1 MVITAWQMY
10 WITRLDSIN
19 ALVVVS
25 AFLFFTVFGGSLA
38 TILAGAYDS
47 SKFRFV
53 TATSLILAILLGVSA
68 AFIPSTKDAAAIMV
82 IPKIANNQDV
92 QDFVKTAPQ
101 LLNVKMQEWLS
112 DSLKEQK

>member
-38 TILAGAYDS
+38 IILAGAYDS
-47 SKFRFV
+47 SKFRFI
-53 TATSLILAILLGVSA
+53 TATSLILAVIFGVSA
-68 AFIPSTKDAAAIMV
+68 VFIPSTKDVAAIIM
-82 IPKIANNQDV
+82 IPEIANNRDV
-92 QDFVKTAPQ
+92 QDVVKTAPQ

>member
-1 MVITAWQMY
+1 MY

-47 SKFRFV
+47 SKFRV
-53 TATSLILAILLGVSA
+53 MAATSLILAVILGISA
-68 AFIPSTKDAAAIMV
+68 AFIPSTKDAAAIIM

-92 QDFVKTAPQ
+92 QDVVKTAPQ